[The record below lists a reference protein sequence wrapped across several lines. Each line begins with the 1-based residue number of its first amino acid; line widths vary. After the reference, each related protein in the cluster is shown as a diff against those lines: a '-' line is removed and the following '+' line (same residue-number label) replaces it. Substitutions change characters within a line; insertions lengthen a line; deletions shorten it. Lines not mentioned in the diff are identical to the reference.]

1 MAYAYE
7 NGEYVVDSNY
17 KSAGFLSKTEYEISD
32 SKNNTYLSNGLE
44 YWTLS
49 KSSASRHY
57 VVNYRIQEKSNS
69 DLSGIRVTEYIN
81 GNVSVSGSGSYAD
94 PWQFSDIIS
103 LHVNTTNKLRGRV
116 SSVDCSNN
124 SMKKETITLTF
135 TDGGNTEVYLCPEN
149 GYKVYTNSCSGYM
162 TKDTGNRYVINGVK
176 KDNLICNVAFTYITN
191 KVNLLCSGCS
201 VNPAPSTLYASTSTH
216 DLWFTEK
223 NGTSTPI
230 SKINTVPQKTGYT
243 FKGFYKNSNQIIDV
257 SGNMLEGA
265 TAYISGT
272 TDLNAKFEANTYTFT
287 LNAPNATSN
296 NHTTAGYV
304 VYDEDIP
311 NVIVPQRIYTV
322 NYDANG
328 GSVNRSSDTVTY
340 TFDGYFYNGIKYIDS
355 NGLSAHKW
363 DIPSNVTLN
372 GTWAIGNVTL
382 AIPTRTGH
390 VFKGWTVNSDGS
402 GTVYNGQHEIFKFMS
417 GSNTSV
423 TLYAKWERC
432 GNGTYL
438 SSNSCVQCSAG
449 YYSTGGVN
457 SCTACAAGKYS
468 AAGASSCS
476 NCAAGTYSTGA
487 ASSCTTCTSGYY
499 CPGNSNR
506 IACPDGYT
514 SGAGASAQANCY
526 ISVPPGKYLTTEGST
541 SIGTCTA
548 GTYKGGHTV
557 NFGSKSSCNACL
569 KNSYS
574 AAGAS
579 VCTTCS
585 VGTYTTD
592 TGSTS
597 CISCPAGS
605 YCPAGANP
613 QSCPAGQYSP
623 MNSASCSECGA
634 GTYNSGT
641 GNTGCSTCPAGY
653 RCTGGANISQCPAG
667 YYSNAGAVNCTRC
680 SAGKYSA
687 AGSASCS
694 SCPAGTYS
702 AAGAS
707 SCTSCPAGSYCSGG
721 TNKVACPAGTYSAAG
736 ATSCSS
742 CPAGQYSAA
751 GSSSCTSC
759 PAGSYCSGGTNKV
772 TCPAGTYS
780 AAGASRCTN
789 CPAGKYSAA
798 GASSC
803 TTCTAGYR
811 CPGGSNR
818 IQCAAGTY
826 SAAGASSCTSC
837 VAGKYSAA
845 GASSCTNCP
854 AGKYSTGGASS
865 CSTCP
870 AGSYCPGGANK
881 STCAAG
887 TYSAAG
893 ASSCSNCPAGKYSA
907 AGASSC
913 STCTAGYRCPGGT
926 NRIQCAAGT
935 YAAAGASSC
944 TSCSAGYYSAAGAS
958 SCSGCAAGKYSAAGA
973 SSCTSCT
980 AGYRCP
986 GSSNRIKCAAGTY
999 AAAGS
1004 SSCTSCSAG
1013 YYSAAGAGSCSACPA
1028 GKYSGAG
1035 ASSCT
1040 TCQAGYYC
1048 PGSSNR
1054 STCTAGTYSAAG
1066 ASSCTLCPAGQYSSA
1081 GASGCTS
1088 CAAGTYST
1096 GGASSC
1102 TACPSGTTS
1111 AAGASS
1117 CYTIYEDKWVAG
1129 ASGITEFNKNGGS
1142 GWSSVQTR
1150 LHWQEYYNAYTN
1162 QSYLYFSDF
1171 QAKSTAGAGVVYAG
1185 GGSGQT
1191 RGIFVLDSAGNKELI
1206 QKMSYHA
1213 GDTAFN
1219 FLNSRKNTWFSQNI
1233 GSTVPPWESK
1243 VYNHNSDGTLT
1254 LTLRVDLMMLP
1265 ISSSFS
1271 AQWNNVDKTITL
1283 TDLR

>member
-438 SSNSCVQCSAG
+438 SGNSCVQCSAG

-457 SCTACAAGKYS
+457 
-468 AAGASSCS
+468 
-476 NCAAGTYSTGA
+476 
-487 ASSCTTCTSGYY
+487 
-499 CPGNSNR
+499 
-506 IACPDGYT
+506 
-514 SGAGASAQANCY
+514 
-526 ISVPPGKYLTTEGST
+526 
-541 SIGTCTA
+541 
-548 GTYKGGHTV
+548 
-557 NFGSKSSCNACL
+557 
-569 KNSYS
+569 
-574 AAGAS
+574 
-579 VCTTCS
+579 
-585 VGTYTTD
+585 
-592 TGSTS
+592 
-597 CISCPAGS
+597 
-605 YCPAGANP
+605 
-613 QSCPAGQYSP
+613 
-623 MNSASCSECGA
+623 
-634 GTYNSGT
+634 
-641 GNTGCSTCPAGY
+641 
-653 RCTGGANISQCPAG
+653 
-667 YYSNAGAVNCTRC
+667 
-680 SAGKYSA
+680 
-687 AGSASCS
+687 
-694 SCPAGTYS
+694 
-702 AAGAS
+702 

-721 TNKVACPAGTYSAAG
+721 TNKVACPAG
-736 ATSCSS
+736 
-742 CPAGQYSAA
+742 
-751 GSSSCTSC
+751 
-759 PAGSYCSGGTNKV
+759 
-772 TCPAGTYS
+772 
-780 AAGASRCTN
+780 
-789 CPAGKYSAA
+789 
-798 GASSC
+798 ASS
-803 TTCTAGYR
+803 
-811 CPGGSNR
+811 
-818 IQCAAGTY
+818 
-826 SAAGASSCTSC
+826 
-837 VAGKYSAA
+837 
-845 GASSCTNCP
+845 
-854 AGKYSTGGASS
+854 
-865 CSTCP
+865 
-870 AGSYCPGGANK
+870 
-881 STCAAG
+881 
-887 TYSAAG
+887 
-893 ASSCSNCPAGKYSA
+893 
-907 AGASSC
+907 
-913 STCTAGYRCPGGT
+913 
-926 NRIQCAAGT
+926 
-935 YAAAGASSC
+935 
-944 TSCSAGYYSAAGAS
+944 
-958 SCSGCAAGKYSAAGA
+958 
-973 SSCTSCT
+973 
-980 AGYRCP
+980 
-986 GSSNRIKCAAGTY
+986 
-999 AAAGS
+999 
-1004 SSCTSCSAG
+1004 
-1013 YYSAAGAGSCSACPA
+1013 
-1028 GKYSGAG
+1028 
-1035 ASSCT
+1035 
-1040 TCQAGYYC
+1040 
-1048 PGSSNR
+1048 
-1054 STCTAGTYSAAG
+1054 
-1066 ASSCTLCPAGQYSSA
+1066 
-1081 GASGCTS
+1081 CTS

-1191 RGIFVLDSAGNKELI
+1191 RGIFVLDSARNKELI

-1219 FLNSRKNTWFSQNI
+1219 FLNSRKNTWFSQNS

>member
-1 MAYAYE
+1 M
-7 NGEYVVDSNY
+7 
-17 KSAGFLSKTEYEISD
+17 
-32 SKNNTYLSNGLE
+32 
-44 YWTLS
+44 
-49 KSSASRHY
+49 
-57 VVNYRIQEKSNS
+57 NYRIQEKSNS

-372 GTWAIGNVTL
+372 GTWSNGNVTL

-417 GSNTSV
+417 GSSTSV

-432 GNGTYL
+432 GSGTYL
-438 SSNSCVQCSAG
+438 YGNSCVQCSAG
-449 YYSTGGVN
+449 YYSAGGVN
-457 SCTACAAGKYS
+457 NCSACAAGKYS

-487 ASSCTTCTSGYY
+487 ASSCTTCTAGYY
-499 CPGNSNR
+499 CPSNSNR
-506 IACPDGYT
+506 IICPDGYT
-514 SGAGASAQANCY
+514 SAAGASAQANCY

-541 SIGTCTA
+541 SIGTCPA

-579 VCTTCS
+579 VCTTCPA
-585 VGTYTTD
+585 GKYTTG

-605 YCPAGANP
+605 YCVAGANP

-680 SAGKYSA
+680 AAGKYSA

-694 SCPAGTYS
+694 SCPAGKYS
-702 AAGAS
+702 SAGAA
-707 SCTSCPAGSYCSGG
+707 SCTSCPAG
-721 TNKVACPAGTYSAAG
+721 KYS
-736 ATSCSS
+736 S
-742 CPAGQYSAA
+742 
-751 GSSSCTSC
+751 
-759 PAGSYCSGGTNKV
+759 
-772 TCPAGTYS
+772 
-780 AAGASRCTN
+780 AGASSCTN

-803 TTCTAGYR
+803 STCTAGYR

-837 VAGKYSAA
+837 
-845 GASSCTNCP
+845 
-854 AGKYSTGGASS
+854 
-865 CSTCP
+865 
-870 AGSYCPGGANK
+870 
-881 STCAAG
+881 
-887 TYSAAG
+887 
-893 ASSCSNCPAGKYSA
+893 
-907 AGASSC
+907 
-913 STCTAGYRCPGGT
+913 
-926 NRIQCAAGT
+926 
-935 YAAAGASSC
+935 
-944 TSCSAGYYSAAGAS
+944 SAGYYSAAGAS
-958 SCSGCAAGKYSAAGA
+958 SCTGCPAGKYSGSGA

-986 GSSNRIKCAAGTY
+986 GSSNRIQCTAGTY

-1004 SSCTSCSAG
+1004 SSCTA
-1013 YYSAAGAGSCSACPA
+1013 
-1028 GKYSGAG
+1028 
-1035 ASSCT
+1035 
-1040 TCQAGYYC
+1040 
-1048 PGSSNR
+1048 
-1054 STCTAGTYSAAG
+1054 
-1066 ASSCTLCPAGQYSSA
+1066 CPAGQYSSA
-1081 GASGCTS
+1081 GASGCTN

-1117 CYTIYEDKWVAG
+1117 CYTIYTDAWQVGKSGTSYFSNTAG
-1129 ASGITEFNKNGGS
+1129 
-1142 GWSSVQTR
+1142 SSTSIAVT
-1150 LHWQEYYNAYTN
+1150 WIEYYNDYRN
-1162 QSYLYFSDF
+1162 QSYIYFSNF
-1171 QAKSTAGAGVVYAG
+1171 QAKASWGMGVMYTG
-1185 GGSGQT
+1185 GDSGET
-1191 RGIFVLDSAGNKELI
+1191 KGMFIVDAAGNKETI
-1206 QKMSYHA
+1206 QKMSHYH
-1213 GDTAFN
+1213 GDTKFN
-1219 FLNSRKNTWFSQNI
+1219 FLNSTV
-1233 GSTVPPWESK
+1233 GSYINLNADATNPPWQSQ
-1243 VYNHNSDGTLT
+1243 VYNHSSDGTLT
-1254 LTLRVDLMMLP
+1254 LTLMVDLRMMN
-1265 ISSSFS
+1265 ISASNIVTFGSVKQS
-1271 AQWNNVDKTITL
+1271 ITL

>member
-1 MAYAYE
+1 M
-7 NGEYVVDSNY
+7 
-17 KSAGFLSKTEYEISD
+17 
-32 SKNNTYLSNGLE
+32 
-44 YWTLS
+44 
-49 KSSASRHY
+49 
-57 VVNYRIQEKSNS
+57 NYRIQEKSNS

-272 TDLNAKFEANTYTFT
+272 TDLNAKFEVNTYTFT

-372 GTWAIGNVTL
+372 GTWSNGNVTL

-438 SSNSCVQCSAG
+438 SGNSCVQCSAG
-449 YYSTGGVN
+449 Y
-457 SCTACAAGKYS
+457 
-468 AAGASSCS
+468 
-476 NCAAGTYSTGA
+476 
-487 ASSCTTCTSGYY
+487 
-499 CPGNSNR
+499 
-506 IACPDGYT
+506 
-514 SGAGASAQANCY
+514 
-526 ISVPPGKYLTTEGST
+526 
-541 SIGTCTA
+541 
-548 GTYKGGHTV
+548 
-557 NFGSKSSCNACL
+557 
-569 KNSYS
+569 
-574 AAGAS
+574 
-579 VCTTCS
+579 
-585 VGTYTTD
+585 
-592 TGSTS
+592 
-597 CISCPAGS
+597 
-605 YCPAGANP
+605 
-613 QSCPAGQYSP
+613 
-623 MNSASCSECGA
+623 
-634 GTYNSGT
+634 
-641 GNTGCSTCPAGY
+641 
-653 RCTGGANISQCPAG
+653 
-667 YYSNAGAVNCTRC
+667 
-680 SAGKYSA
+680 YSA

-736 ATSCSS
+736 A
-742 CPAGQYSAA
+742 
-751 GSSSCTSC
+751 
-759 PAGSYCSGGTNKV
+759 
-772 TCPAGTYS
+772 
-780 AAGASRCTN
+780 
-789 CPAGKYSAA
+789 
-798 GASSC
+798 
-803 TTCTAGYR
+803 
-811 CPGGSNR
+811 
-818 IQCAAGTY
+818 
-826 SAAGASSCTSC
+826 
-837 VAGKYSAA
+837 
-845 GASSCTNCP
+845 
-854 AGKYSTGGASS
+854 SS
-865 CSTCP
+865 CSTCI
-870 AGSYCPGGANK
+870 
-881 STCAAG
+881 
-887 TYSAAG
+887 
-893 ASSCSNCPAGKYSA
+893 
-907 AGASSC
+907 
-913 STCTAGYRCPGGT
+913 AGYRCPGGT

-1219 FLNSRKNTWFSQNI
+1219 FLNSRKNTWFSQNS

>member
-438 SSNSCVQCSAG
+438 SGNSCVQ
-449 YYSTGGVN
+449 
-457 SCTACAAGKYS
+457 
-468 AAGASSCS
+468 
-476 NCAAGTYSTGA
+476 
-487 ASSCTTCTSGYY
+487 
-499 CPGNSNR
+499 
-506 IACPDGYT
+506 
-514 SGAGASAQANCY
+514 
-526 ISVPPGKYLTTEGST
+526 
-541 SIGTCTA
+541 
-548 GTYKGGHTV
+548 
-557 NFGSKSSCNACL
+557 
-569 KNSYS
+569 
-574 AAGAS
+574 
-579 VCTTCS
+579 
-585 VGTYTTD
+585 
-592 TGSTS
+592 
-597 CISCPAGS
+597 
-605 YCPAGANP
+605 
-613 QSCPAGQYSP
+613 
-623 MNSASCSECGA
+623 
-634 GTYNSGT
+634 
-641 GNTGCSTCPAGY
+641 
-653 RCTGGANISQCPAG
+653 
-667 YYSNAGAVNCTRC
+667 
-680 SAGKYSA
+680 
-687 AGSASCS
+687 
-694 SCPAGTYS
+694 
-702 AAGAS
+702 
-707 SCTSCPAGSYCSGG
+707 
-721 TNKVACPAGTYSAAG
+721 
-736 ATSCSS
+736 
-742 CPAGQYSAA
+742 
-751 GSSSCTSC
+751 
-759 PAGSYCSGGTNKV
+759 
-772 TCPAGTYS
+772 
-780 AAGASRCTN
+780 
-789 CPAGKYSAA
+789 
-798 GASSC
+798 
-803 TTCTAGYR
+803 
-811 CPGGSNR
+811 
-818 IQCAAGTY
+818 
-826 SAAGASSCTSC
+826 
-837 VAGKYSAA
+837 
-845 GASSCTNCP
+845 
-854 AGKYSTGGASS
+854 
-865 CSTCP
+865 
-870 AGSYCPGGANK
+870 
-881 STCAAG
+881 
-887 TYSAAG
+887 
-893 ASSCSNCPAGKYSA
+893 
-907 AGASSC
+907 
-913 STCTAGYRCPGGT
+913 
-926 NRIQCAAGT
+926 
-935 YAAAGASSC
+935 
-944 TSCSAGYYSAAGAS
+944 CSAGYYSAAGAS

-986 GSSNRIKCAAGTY
+986 GSSNRIKCAARTY

-1054 STCTAGTYSAAG
+1054 STCPAGTYSAAG

-1219 FLNSRKNTWFSQNI
+1219 FLNSRKNTWFSQNS